1 MSGYS
6 KTPLFQKIGFKPNY
20 TWAAVNAFKDLEK
33 LLAPLPEGVRKTE
46 DLSDLDVLIW
56 CCNDLSELETNL
68 PNLMKS
74 IHTSGMIWVLWYKKA
89 SRKQKDVNEDVI
101 RNTALGLGLVD
112 VKVCAVD
119 KDWSGLKLVYR
130 LENR

>member
-6 KTPLFQKIGFKPNY
+6 KTPLSKKIGFKPDY
-20 TWAAVNAFKDLEK
+20 IWAAVNAFKDLEK
-33 LLAPLPEGVRKTE
+33 LLAPLPEGIRKSE
-46 DLSDLDVLIW
+46 DLTGLDLLLW
-56 CCNDLSELETNL
+56 CCNDLSELEKSL
-68 PNLMKS
+68 PILMKS
-74 IHTSGMIWVLWYKKA
+74 INTSGMIWVLWYKKA
-89 SRKQKDVNEDVI
+89 SRKQRDVNEDVI

-112 VKVCAVD
+112 VKVCAVN